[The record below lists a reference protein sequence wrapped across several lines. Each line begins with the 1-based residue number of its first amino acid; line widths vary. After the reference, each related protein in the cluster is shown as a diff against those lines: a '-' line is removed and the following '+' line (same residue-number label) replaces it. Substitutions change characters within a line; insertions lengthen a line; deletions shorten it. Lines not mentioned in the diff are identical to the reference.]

1 MSHRVIVTVIG
12 CTVLLQRGAW
22 AADRPAINEVRV
34 YLHYQDPADRALVD
48 EVADVLET
56 LDYRVS
62 DKRLVTQPSTGDVR
76 FFHAPDR
83 TAAVDVKTIVETFL
97 CSRAGGQTLALLDR
111 RERFKHARP
120 GLVEVWIPATGSGR
134 LVRSLQPSA
143 PCMISRNAGEPA
155 ADAVR

>member
-1 MSHRVIVTVIG
+1 
-12 CTVLLQRGAW
+12 
-22 AADRPAINEVRV
+22 VRV

-111 RERFKHARP
+111 RERFQACAPWPGRGLDSGDRFRTTRAISPTVRP
-120 GLVEVWIPATGSGR
+120 LHDIAQRG
-134 LVRSLQPSA
+134 
-143 PCMISRNAGEPA
+143 
-155 ADAVR
+155 